1 MPIYTIS
8 EIIISTI
15 ERERERDGYC
25 VASLKKNLPC
35 TLFILFYFIY
45 VIDK

>member
-15 ERERERDGYC
+15 ERERERERERGGCC
-25 VASLKKNLPC
+25 VASLKKNLPS
-35 TLFILFYFIY
+35 TFIF
-45 VIDK
+45 DM

>member
-1 MPIYTIS
+1 MPIYIIS

-15 ERERERDGYC
+15 EREREREREGSGCC

-35 TLFILFYFIY
+35 TFFFLY

>member
-15 ERERERDGYC
+15 ERERERERDGCC
-25 VASLKKNLPC
+25 VASLKKNQPC
-35 TLFILFYFIY
+35 TFF
-45 VIDK
+45 DM